1 MKKFK
6 VKTKKGVGKFL
17 RLATP
22 TKSVIIKNGEAELS
36 EEDFKAVQRYVEVV
50 KDKPKSYKTTV
61 TKVSEKKSEED
72 GDKT

>member
-1 MKKFK
+1 MKRFK

-22 TKSVIIKNGEAELS
+22 TKSVIITNGEAELS
-36 EEDFKAVQRYVEVV
+36 EEDFKAVERFVEVV
-50 KDKPKSYKTTV
+50 KSKPKTYKPTV